1 MKWNYETNLPIE
13 GSYKRIGHNPVRVKE
28 ILKEYE
34 EMAGTKEMM
43 PWIESVN
50 YDPDEFL
57 LQKLYKNIPDVVPA
71 QFITLL
77 AFQFDAKP
85 FLKDYFFD
93 IANGFWDIS
102 GFIKDYCWHQA
113 TESVQDIDII
123 TRLYFAD
130 SEEDIWDMVN
140 DLPEAVGFNLSS
152 LYKGFLSVYGSR
164 LKNVDKVLEMEKYLS
179 SL

>member
-1 MKWNYETNLPIE
+1 MKWNYETNLPVE
-13 GSYKRIGHNPVRVKE
+13 GSYKRISHNPVRVKE
-28 ILKEYE
+28 ILNEYE

-85 FLKDYFFD
+85 FLKRCKSSMRYPCYFRCKSFYV
-93 IANGFWDIS
+93 IF
-102 GFIKDYCWHQA
+102 
-113 TESVQDIDII
+113 
-123 TRLYFAD
+123 
-130 SEEDIWDMVN
+130 
-140 DLPEAVGFNLSS
+140 
-152 LYKGFLSVYGSR
+152 FLLEQTLR
-164 LKNVDKVLEMEKYLS
+164 DKHW
-179 SL
+179 